1 MINLPRRHLKSEHTF
16 QGADAAF
23 WVNFPVLTDDM
34 HSAHDHDFAEIA
46 LITAGHG
53 KHLSIY
59 CETKLAR
66 GDCVILMPGA
76 WHSYRVP
83 ECLEVANCCFRPAL
97 LRNELTAVESDS
109 AIAGLL
115 DPAAWGSLKNNS
127 SSSVQLKLRA
137 LLFDRALECI
147 HLIHQHQNARE
158 PAAFLER
165 RGYFL
170 LLLGLISRALSS
182 DERAVWESAALWP
195 QSIRQCV
202 GLIEKDLARMWTLPQ
217 LATSVHLDP
226 SYLGRLFRRH
236 LGETPF
242 EYIARRRMERA
253 ASLLL
258 STSLSVTEIGAQ
270 TGVEPPSYFAR
281 RFRQHFACSAS
292 NYRRKKRSEN
302 KDIQK
307 I

>member
-1 MINLPRRHLKSEHTF
+1 MINLPRRHLKSERTF
-16 QGADAAF
+16 QGVDAAF
-23 WVNFPVLTDDM
+23 WVNFPVLTNDM
-34 HSAHDHDFAEIA
+34 HGAHDHDFAEIA
-46 LITAGHG
+46 LITAGRG

-59 CETKLAR
+59 GETRLAR

-97 LRNELTAVESDS
+97 LRNELAAVESDS

-115 DPAAWGSLKNNS
+115 DPAAWGRLKNS

-137 LLFDRALECI
+137 PLFDRALECI
-147 HLIHQHQNARE
+147 RLIHQHQDARE

-170 LLLGLISRALSS
+170 LLLGLISRALSPE
-182 DERAVWESAALWP
+182 ERNVWESAALWP
-195 QSIRQCV
+195 QSVRQCV
-202 GLIEKDLARMWTLPQ
+202 GLIEKDLARVWTLSQ

-270 TGVEPPSYFAR
+270 TGVESPSYFAR
-281 RFRQHFACSAS
+281 RFRRHFSCNAS
-292 NYRRKKRSEN
+292 DYRREKRGES

-307 I
+307 HF